1 MSQHYDFTVIPSDD
15 PDVREADRGF
25 LTEISWTVTAPE
37 GGKSHGVR
45 RVLVPSTAD
54 AVVQLGSL
62 YEPTEIPAVTAQRI
76 IDGGTAAAPLYD
88 IRIRHDDSAGWAAE
102 DPILS
107 LGEEGIDVDTGT
119 RKVGDGVT
127 AWSSLPASGGGGG
140 GGVTVHSALTGR
152 TAADQHPTSA
162 ITGLDAALAGKATA
176 AQGTK
181 ADTAVQP
188 ARTITAGTGLTG
200 GGDLSANRTLAVAY
214 GTTSTTATVGN
225 DSRVTGAAQKSA
237 NLSDLANAS
246 TARTNLGLGTAA
258 TTAATAYA
266 TATQGTTADAA
277 LAAAAAPELIRD
289 TMAAALVAGA
299 NVTITPNDGADTI
312 TIAASGG
319 GGGVT
324 DFQSYPTPVGQYTPI
339 VRAGG
344 FTSAA
349 LSTTTQ
355 NSTTSVRL
363 TPLVVSGDYSFDRIA
378 QSINAASTEA
388 GATIG
393 LAVYSRTGELILDC
407 GEVSALTTGLKTITI
422 DLALSRGIYFTALRF
437 RASTFAGVNPTFF
450 WASQCDGLAVSNV
463 PDSNN
468 YTQFLTGFVLPS
480 VNPFPSQITTWAFTS
495 SGNGGSA
502 PINLLRRSA

>member
-45 RVLVPSTAD
+45 RILVPSTAD

-76 IDGGTAAAPLYD
+76 ISGGTASAPLYD

-200 GGDLSANRTLAVAY
+200 GGDLSANRTLAVA
-214 GTTSTTATVGN
+214 
-225 DSRVTGAAQKSA
+225 
-237 NLSDLANAS
+237 
-246 TARTNLGLGTAA
+246 
-258 TTAATAYA
+258 
-266 TATQGTTADAA
+266 
-277 LAAAAAPELIRD
+277 
-289 TMAAALVAGA
+289 
-299 NVTITPNDGADTI
+299 
-312 TIAASGG
+312 
-319 GGGVT
+319 
-324 DFQSYPTPVGQYTPI
+324 
-339 VRAGG
+339 
-344 FTSAA
+344 
-349 LSTTTQ
+349 
-355 NSTTSVRL
+355 
-363 TPLVVSGDYSFDRIA
+363 
-378 QSINAASTEA
+378 
-388 GATIG
+388 
-393 LAVYSRTGELILDC
+393 
-407 GEVSALTTGLKTITI
+407 
-422 DLALSRGIYFTALRF
+422 
-437 RASTFAGVNPTFF
+437 
-450 WASQCDGLAVSNV
+450 
-463 PDSNN
+463 
-468 YTQFLTGFVLPS
+468 
-480 VNPFPSQITTWAFTS
+480 
-495 SGNGGSA
+495 
-502 PINLLRRSA
+502 

>member
-1 MSQHYDFTVIPSDD
+1 VQPADLTAYATDADLAAHAADTTAIHGIADTSALVLTSDARLTDARAPLPHTSASVTDFTEAAQDAIAALLAGASGVSLSYNDAGNTLTITGPGTAGLDAEA
-15 PDVREADRGF
+15 VRDAIGVA
-25 LTEISWTVTAPE
+25 LVGTGLITVTVNDA
-37 GGKSHGVR
+37 
-45 RVLVPSTAD
+45 LDTITLSTTATANATD
-54 AVVQLGSL
+54 AALRDRTTHTG
-62 YEPTEIPAVTAQRI
+62 AQA
-76 IDGGTAAAPLYD
+76 T
-88 IRIRHDDSAGWAAE
+88 S
-102 DPILS
+102 
-107 LGEEGIDVDTGT
+107 
-119 RKVGDGVT
+119 
-127 AWSSLPASGGGGG
+127 
-140 GGVTVHSALTGR
+140 TV
-152 TAADQHPTSA
+152 
-162 ITGLDAALAGKATA
+162 TGLDAALAA
-176 AQGTK
+176 
-181 ADTAVQP
+181 
-188 ARTITAGTGLTG
+188 
-200 GGDLSANRTLAVAY
+200 
-214 GTTSTTATVGN
+214 
-225 DSRVTGAAQKSA
+225 AAQKSA
-237 NLSDLANAS
+237 NLSDLANAG
-246 TARTNLGLGTAA
+246 TARTNLGLGTSA
-258 TTAATAYA
+258 TTAATSYA
-266 TATQGTTADAA
+266 TAAQGAAADAA

-289 TMAAALVAGA
+289 TMATALVAGA

-319 GGGVT
+319 GGGVV
-324 DFQSYPTPVGQYTPI
+324 DFQSYPTPVGQYAPI

-355 NSTTSVRL
+355 NSTSLVRL

-407 GEVSALTTGLKTITI
+407 GEASALTTGLKTMNI

-468 YTQFLTGFVLPS
+468 YITSLAGFVLPS
-480 VNPFPSQITTWAFTS
+480 ANPFPSQITTWAFTS
-495 SGNGGSA
+495 TDGGA